1 MGKAAARRETR
12 SRTFAAIHSS
22 ALLAASTGVL
32 VYLAVPVA
40 VEWLFSPRDL
50 RFATDMLRRYL
61 PSSTRNA

>member
-1 MGKAAARRETR
+1 
-12 SRTFAAIHSS
+12 
-22 ALLAASTGVL
+22 VL
-32 VYLAVPVA
+32 VYLAVLVA